1 MRRELMH
8 MNIAP
13 INSALSAV
21 QTATPTSL
29 TGQVS
34 MEMLDKTLES
44 TEKENANLV
53 KMMELSVN
61 PNVGSNFDLSV

>member
-1 MRRELMH
+1 MH

-21 QTATPTSL
+21 QTAAPTSL
-29 TGQVS
+29 TGKVS